1 MALHS
6 LKVSMAVGSAASAKT
21 YFRMA
26 LESSMR
32 AFSVADNLE
41 RKVVATKVATLAA
54 YSFELLEREQYDLA
68 SRREAKA
75 AA

>member
-41 RKVVATKVATLAA
+41 RKVMATKVTTLAA
-54 YSFELLEREQYDLA
+54 YSFELLVTEKYNLA
-68 SRREAKA
+68 SRREAKMA
-75 AA
+75 A